1 MTLEVDIDRQIRSC
15 DRLMGNLQ
23 ATAGLY
29 QSESQ
34 NLSDLQTQLE
44 TETAARDVLNLV
56 AEEFFD
62 NTLRVIETLVTQG
75 LQKVLKDPS
84 LALELERKISRNKV
98 GVVMTVSSMMKQTKV
113 NTDVL
118 SARGGGLASLVG
130 FFIRL
135 VLMAS
140 SGQVRVL
147 VLDESFAHLSVEYES
162 LLAELL
168 HDLSD
173 RMKVQIIMVTHSE
186 VYEEYAD
193 TVHRFSLAD
202 GITKVQTH
210 KDVWSGD

>member
-202 GITKVQTH
+202 GITKIQTH

>member
-84 LALELERKISRNKV
+84 LALELERTML
-98 GVVMTVSSMMKQTKV
+98 VM
-113 NTDVL
+113 L
-118 SARGGGLASLVG
+118 S
-130 FFIRL
+130 
-135 VLMAS
+135 
-140 SGQVRVL
+140 
-147 VLDESFAHLSVEYES
+147 
-162 LLAELL
+162 
-168 HDLSD
+168 
-173 RMKVQIIMVTHSE
+173 
-186 VYEEYAD
+186 
-193 TVHRFSLAD
+193 
-202 GITKVQTH
+202 
-210 KDVWSGD
+210 